1 MKANTLVWACT
12 WTIVAMQTFIAGL
25 LYLTWVPEISR
36 LLVIS
41 LFIASAGL
49 VRLPYEGPRSL
60 LKENFLLVCA
70 IFFSILASSCPLPR
84 LLPLLLMAMLLIVA
98 ASLEVVGHLAT
109 NNMPLRG
116 HLAVLVLPQVVIVLM
131 AIIAIW

>member
-49 VRLPYEGPRSL
+49 VRLPYEGPRSF
-60 LKENFLLVCA
+60 LKENFLFVCA

-84 LLPLLLMAMLLIVA
+84 LLPLLLVAMLLVVA
-98 ASLEVVGHLAT
+98 AALEVAGHLVT
-109 NNMPLRG
+109 NKTHLRV
-116 HLAVLVLPQVVIVLM
+116 HLAVLVVPQVVIALM
-131 AIIAIW
+131 AVIAVW